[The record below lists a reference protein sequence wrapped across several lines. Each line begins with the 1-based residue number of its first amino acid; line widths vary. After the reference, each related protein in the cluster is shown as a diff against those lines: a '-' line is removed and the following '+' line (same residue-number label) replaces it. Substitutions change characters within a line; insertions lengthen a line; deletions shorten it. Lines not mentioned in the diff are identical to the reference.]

1 MRINEQIPK
10 PTERDAVAKKRKT
23 PILLAIVSGLVTWAS
38 LIVILLVTTGNIN
51 QTSPIAGT
59 EREKAR
65 VETAAPGEVF
75 GEDAAAMADAAEGGI
90 ADAVAGAPASS
101 GGEQIPASFTEA
113 ADAVTTDTAPAGG
126 EMGYYGA
133 FPGYY
138 QAGPG
143 ITCNIWVQMTGC
155 MVGPTFG
162 TDAAPYG
169 AAEYRDDKLFFD
181 IVDYDS
187 RRSYQGEIEK
197 TEDGIRLTISGS
209 EDPAVPAGSVFEMP
223 EVD

>member
-65 VETAAPGEVF
+65 VETAAPGEAF
-75 GEDAAAMADAAEGGI
+75 EEDAAAMADAAEGGI
-90 ADAVAGAPASS
+90 ADAVSGASAPA

-113 ADAVTTDTAPAGG
+113 ADAVTTD
-126 EMGYYGA
+126 
-133 FPGYY
+133 
-138 QAGPG
+138 
-143 ITCNIWVQMTGC
+143 
-155 MVGPTFG
+155 
-162 TDAAPYG
+162 
-169 AAEYRDDKLFFD
+169 
-181 IVDYDS
+181 
-187 RRSYQGEIEK
+187 
-197 TEDGIRLTISGS
+197 
-209 EDPAVPAGSVFEMP
+209 AGSGLRERASTAGTYTKRNSEYFITKLKTILLVVFFGF
-223 EVD
+223 